1 MAVKYCSAACQ
12 RAHRPQH
19 KRECKKRAAELHDEA
34 LFKQPPL
41 NEECPICFLT
51 LPSLHTGS
59 KYKSC
64 CGKIVCS
71 GCIRAVQMVDGDA
84 KCPFCRVPTPVS
96 DEEII
101 ARLEKRVEVDDAN
114 AIHNL
119 GCCYNDGDGIPQ
131 DQAKALDHWHQA
143 GELGNAKAYYNVGA
157 SYFYGK
163 AIKRDMKKAKH
174 YWELAAIGGYVSARY
189 NLGVVEMNDGNL
201 NRALKHCMIAVG
213 CGDGDSLEQI
223 RTFYMNG
230 YATKDDYTK
239 ALREYQKYIDGIK
252 SSQRDEAAAF
262 NSDMYR
268 YY

>member
-1 MAVKYCSAACQ
+1 MSTATNTTMTISSCENCGKGEGCDLKKCSACKMVQYCSVGCQ
-12 RAHRPQH
+12 KALRPQH

-119 GCCYNDGDGIPQ
+119 GCCYNDGDCIPQ
-131 DQAKALDHWHQA
+131 DQAKALEHWHRSIVSLLQSSI
-143 GELGNAKAYYNVGA
+143 AY
-157 SYFYGK
+157 FRRR
-163 AIKRDMKKAKH
+163 IK
-174 YWELAAIGGYVSARY
+174 
-189 NLGVVEMNDGNL
+189 
-201 NRALKHCMIAVG
+201 
-213 CGDGDSLEQI
+213 
-223 RTFYMNG
+223 
-230 YATKDDYTK
+230 
-239 ALREYQKYIDGIK
+239 
-252 SSQRDEAAAF
+252 
-262 NSDMYR
+262 
-268 YY
+268 